1 VSPNVCPSC
10 ERELAKDMMFCPY
23 CGSKIVPESASVEAQ
38 GEDKV
43 SGVIPLAIAREG
55 ILEGKMFTLVL
66 TTSRM
71 IIARVTEADADRVRK
86 ASGSILM
93 GGAVLEP
100 ERHRKALGAYSRR
113 YLTSKPD
120 EILAESEGNESI
132 KLSEMNG
139 IRIAAEE
146 DAEERQFYLLTMD
159 TARGRKVF
167 QIPND
172 KDSRDLLISTFGEKV
187 HW

>member
-1 VSPNVCPSC
+1 
-10 ERELAKDMMFCPY
+10 M
-23 CGSKIVPESASVEAQ
+23 
-38 GEDKV
+38 
-43 SGVIPLAIAREG
+43 
-55 ILEGKMFTLVL
+55 
-66 TTSRM
+66 
-71 IIARVTEADADRVRK
+71 
-86 ASGSILM
+86 
-93 GGAVLEP
+93 
-100 ERHRKALGAYSRR
+100 
-113 YLTSKPD
+113 
-120 EILAESEGNESI
+120 AESEGNESI
-132 KLSEMNG
+132 NLSEMNG